1 MKKIKKVASLL
12 LIFLLTIPVTLAYGD
27 EGDYDYSI
35 TIEHEN
41 NNKPIKDNKFKLYY
55 VGTVIGGKLLLD
67 INFKDSNITLDNI
80 NENVL
85 EAYIKKNEIKN
96 TREEITNEKGI
107 AKFVGLSKGIYFIQG
122 PEESL
127 IKTKPFI
134 VSLPRKNSN
143 GEEEKNIVVKT
154 KTEEVKEYIDLNIEK
169 IWIND
174 EDVEKR
180 PSSIKVNLYKN
191 DEIYDSVTLNE
202 KNKWNYT
209 WKNLEG
215 KYNWTAVEKDILE
228 DYEVSYEKYGTKI
241 KIKNTYKDK
250 VVKPED
256 ETLPQTGSP
265 WLIAQGLALGGIV
278 LVGLGYTLRKRN
290 E

>member
-27 EGDYDYSI
+27 EGDYDYSV
-35 TIEHEN
+35 TIEHRN
-41 NNKPIKDNKFKLYY
+41 SNKPIENSKFKLYY
-55 VGTVIGGKLLLD
+55 IGTTIDGKLLLD
-67 INFKDSNITLDNI
+67 RNFKDSNLTLDNM
-80 NENVL
+80 NGNVI

-107 AKFVGLSKGIYFIQG
+107 AKFAGLSKGIYFIQG

-134 VSLPRKNSN
+134 VSLPRKSIN
-143 GEEEKNIVVKT
+143 GEEEKNIVIKT
-154 KTEEVKEYIDLNIEK
+154 KTEEIEEYIDLNIEK

-250 VVKPED
+250 EVKPED